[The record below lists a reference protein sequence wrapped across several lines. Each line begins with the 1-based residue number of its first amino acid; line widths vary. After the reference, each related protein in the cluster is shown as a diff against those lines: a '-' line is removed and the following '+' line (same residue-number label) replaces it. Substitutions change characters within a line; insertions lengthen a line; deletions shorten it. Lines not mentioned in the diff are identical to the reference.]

1 MYIPEQM
8 LRYIFLPHRKN
19 KGKGVMRVNLFGGK
33 EPVDGPH
40 PRKEPRLTQPLTP
53 EGLSDVFRDCVDFKK
68 REVCVGDDPARR
80 LTLCY
85 LEGVVRNERVSD
97 YILRPIAQ
105 NRALAQVEKDKMFA
119 LMRDGALYNLT
130 ATERTTTD
138 QAATD
143 LIAGFCIIFFPGRR
157 EVLSFFTGT
166 EEKRAVGQPEN
177 EPSVKGAR
185 DSFVETVRTNTAMV
199 RRRLRAP
206 ELRIAEHIVGRQ
218 TLTPVDVLWMDGIA
232 DPDTVAKVQERIA
245 HMDID
250 GIQTTGNLEEYIID
264 RLDTPFPLVASTQRP
279 DWFCGGLLEGRVG
292 VLCEGQPMG
301 WLLPGAFGQFF
312 QTNQDKTSN
321 WMMATALRSLRW
333 LCMFIT
339 LLLPGLYVAMVTF
352 QPEMIPVK
360 LALSIAAA
368 KREVPF
374 STVFEVLIMLLSFEV
389 LQEAGLRLPGP
400 IGQTVSILGGL
411 VVGSAAVEARIVS
424 PAVLIAVALAG
435 IAGYTMPNQD
445 LGGAL
450 RLWRFG
456 LTILASVS
464 GLFGLVLGCAVLVRH
479 LAGLESFGQP
489 YLDTTA
495 GAVRRP
501 LPLEKWRERVRRPLN
516 RRNQR

>member
-1 MYIPEQM
+1 MGVD
-8 LRYIFLPHRKN
+8 IFGT
-19 KGKGVMRVNLFGGK
+19 KG
-33 EPVDGPH
+33 PVDGPH
-40 PRKEPRLTQPLTP
+40 PRKEPRLTQPLTV
-53 EGLSDVFRDCVDFKK
+53 EGLTQVFRDCVDFKK
-68 REVCVGDDPARR
+68 RELCVGDDPARR

-105 NRALAQVEKDKMFA
+105 NETLSQVGEDKMFA

-130 ATERTTTD
+130 AAERTTTD
-138 QAATD
+138 QAASD
-143 LIAGFCIIFFPGRR
+143 LIGGFCLIFFPGRR
-157 EVLSFFTGT
+157 EVLSFFVGT
-166 EEKRAVGQPEN
+166 EEKRSVGQPEN

-185 DSFVETVRTNTAMV
+185 DSFVETVRTNTAMI

-206 ELRIAEHIVGRQ
+206 ELRISEHIVGRQ
-218 TLTPVDVLWMDGIA
+218 TLTPVDVLWLEGIA
-232 DPDTVAKVQERIA
+232 DPDVVARVQERIA
-245 HMDID
+245 RMDID

-312 QTNQDKTSN
+312 QTNQDKSSN
-321 WMMATALRSLRW
+321 WLIATALRGLRW
-333 LCMFIT
+333 LCMFVT
-339 LLLPGLYVAMVTF
+339 LLLPALYVAVVTF

-360 LALSIAAA
+360 LALSIASA

-374 STVFEVLIMLLSFEV
+374 STVFEVLIMLISFEV

-424 PAVLIAVALAG
+424 PAVLIAVAMAG

-456 LTILASVS
+456 LTILASVA
-464 GLFGLVLGCAVLVRH
+464 GLFGLVLGGAALIRH

-489 YLDTTA
+489 YLSCVNRV
-495 GAVRRP
+495 VRGP
-501 LPLEKWRERVRRPLN
+501 LPMEKWRRRVRLPLN

>member
-1 MYIPEQM
+1 MP
-8 LRYIFLPHRKN
+8 RYIFLRGRKN
-19 KGKGVMRVNLFGGK
+19 KEKGGDGVDLFETK

-40 PRKEPRLTQPLTP
+40 PRKEPRLTQPLTV
-53 EGLSDVFRDCVDFKK
+53 EGLGEVFRDCVDFKK
-68 REVCVGDDPARR
+68 REVCVGGDGARR

-105 NRALAQVEKDKMFA
+105 SETLARAEGDGLFA

-130 ATERTTTD
+130 AVRRTTTD
-138 QAATD
+138 EAAAD
-143 LIAGFCIIFFPGRR
+143 LIGGFCVIFFPGRR
-157 EVLSFFTGT
+157 EVLSFFVGT
-166 EEKRAVGQPEN
+166 EEKRSVGEPDN

-218 TLTPVDVLWMDGIA
+218 TLTAVDVLWLEGIA
-232 DPDTVAKVQERIA
+232 DAQVVERVQRRIA
-245 HMDID
+245 RMDID
-250 GIQTTGNLEEYIID
+250 GIQTTGNLEEYITD
-264 RLDTPFPLVASTQRP
+264 RMSTPFPLVASTQRP

-301 WLLPGAFGQFF
+301 WLLPGSFGQFF

-321 WMMATALRSLRW
+321 WMLATALRSLRW

-339 LLLPGLYVAMVTF
+339 LLLPGLYVAVVTF

-360 LALSIAAA
+360 LAQSIAAA
-368 KREVPF
+368 KQEVPF
-374 STVFEVLIMLLSFEV
+374 SAVFEVLIMLASFEV

-424 PAVLIAVALAG
+424 PAVLIAVAMAG

-445 LGGAL
+445 FGGAL
-450 RLWRFG
+450 RLWRFA
-456 LTILASVS
+456 LTILASVT
-464 GLFGLVLGCAVLVRH
+464 GLVGLVLGGAALVGH
-479 LAGLESFGQP
+479 LARLESFGKP
-489 YLDTTA
+489 YLSAADRVA
-495 GAVRRP
+495 RGP
-501 LPLEKWRERVRRPLN
+501 LPLEKWRRHVHLPRN
-516 RRNQR
+516 RRNQK

>member
-1 MYIPEQM
+1 ME
-8 LRYIFLPHRKN
+8 
-19 KGKGVMRVNLFGGK
+19 LFGAK
-33 EPVDGPH
+33 KYVDGPH
-40 PRKEPRLTQPLTP
+40 PRKEPRLTQPLTV
-53 EGLSDVFRDCVDFKK
+53 EGVSEVFRDCVDFKK
-68 REVCVGDDPARR
+68 RDICVGDDPARR

-105 NRALAQVEKDKMFA
+105 NEMLARVGEEKMFA

-130 ATERTTTD
+130 AAERTTTD
-138 QAATD
+138 QAAAD
-143 LIAGFCIIFFPGRR
+143 LIGGFCLIFFSGRR
-157 EVLSFFTGT
+157 EVLSFFVGT
-166 EEKRAVGQPEN
+166 EEKRSVGEPEN

-206 ELRIAEHIVGRQ
+206 ELRIAEHVVGRQ

-232 DPDTVAKVQERIA
+232 APQVVEQVQERIA
-245 HMDID
+245 NMDID
-250 GIQTTGNLEEYIID
+250 GIQTTGNLEEYMID

-301 WLLPGAFGQFF
+301 WLLPGTFGQFF

-321 WMMATALRSLRW
+321 WMMATALRGLRW
-333 LCMFIT
+333 ICMFIT
-339 LLLPGLYVAMVTF
+339 LLLPALYVAVVTF

-360 LALSIAAA
+360 LALSIAEA

-374 STVFEVLIMLLSFEV
+374 STVFEVLIMLISFEV

-424 PAVLIAVALAG
+424 PAVLIAVAMAG

-445 LGGAL
+445 FGGAL

-456 LTILASVS
+456 LTILASVA
-464 GLFGLVLGCAVLVRH
+464 GLFGLVMGCAALICH

-489 YLDTTA
+489 YLAHSDRV
-495 GAVRRP
+495 VRGP
-501 LPLEKWRERVRRPLN
+501 LPLEKWRERVRLPLN

>member
-1 MYIPEQM
+1 MDI
-8 LRYIFLPHRKN
+8 
-19 KGKGVMRVNLFGGK
+19 FGGGQHL
-33 EPVDGPH
+33 DGPH

-68 REVCVGDDPARR
+68 REICVGDDPARR

-130 ATERTTTD
+130 AAERTTTD

-218 TLTPVDVLWMDGIA
+218 TLTPVDVLWIDGIA

-339 LLLPGLYVAMVTF
+339 LLLPGLYVAVVTF

-489 YLDTTA
+489 YLDTMA

>member
-1 MYIPEQM
+1 MDI
-8 LRYIFLPHRKN
+8 
-19 KGKGVMRVNLFGGK
+19 FGGTK
-33 EPVDGPH
+33 RTDGPH
-40 PRKEPRLTQPLTP
+40 PRKEPRLTQPLTV
-53 EGLSDVFRDCVDFKK
+53 EGLSDVFRGCVDFKK
-68 REVCVGDDPARR
+68 RDICVGDDPARR

-105 NRALAQVEKDKMFA
+105 NETLARVGEDKMFA

-143 LIAGFCIIFFPGRR
+143 LVAGFCVIFFPGRH
-157 EVLSFFTGT
+157 EVLSFFVGT

-218 TLTPVDVLWMDGIA
+218 TLTPVDVLWLDGIA
-232 DPDTVAKVQERIA
+232 DPDTVEKVQQRIA
-245 HMDID
+245 NMDID

-301 WLLPGAFGQFF
+301 WLLPGTFGQFF

-321 WMMATALRSLRW
+321 WLLATALRGLRW
-333 LCMFIT
+333 LCMFVT
-339 LLLPGLYVAMVTF
+339 LLLPALYVAVVTF

-360 LALSIAAA
+360 LALSIASA

-374 STVFEVLIMLLSFEV
+374 STVFEVLIMLVSFEV

-424 PAVLIAVALAG
+424 PAVLIAVAMAG

-445 LGGAL
+445 FAGAL

-456 LTILASVS
+456 LTVLASVC
-464 GLFGLVLGCAVLVRH
+464 GLFGLVLGSAALIYH

-489 YLDTTA
+489 YLSPSDRVA
-495 GAVRRP
+495 RGP
-501 LPLEKWRERVRRPLN
+501 LPREKWRERVRLPLN

>member
-1 MYIPEQM
+1 MD
-8 LRYIFLPHRKN
+8 IFAKQRNTDH
-19 KGKGVMRVNLFGGK
+19 
-33 EPVDGPH
+33 PH
-40 PRKEPRLTQPLTP
+40 PRKEPRLTQPLTV
-53 EGLSDVFRDCVDFKK
+53 EGLQEVFRDCVDFKT
-68 REVCVGDDPARR
+68 RAVCVGDDPARR
-80 LTLCY
+80 VTLCY

-97 YILRPIAQ
+97 YILRPMAQ
-105 NRALAQVEKDKMFA
+105 NRTLAQVAPERMFA

-130 ATERTTTD
+130 AAERTATD
-138 QAATD
+138 QAAAD
-143 LIAGFCIIFFPGRR
+143 LIGGFCLVFFPGRR
-157 EVLSFFTGT
+157 EVLSFFVGT

-185 DSFVETVRTNTAMV
+185 DSFVETVRTNTAMI

-218 TLTPVDVLWMDGIA
+218 TLTPVDVLWLDGIA
-232 DPDTVAKVQERIA
+232 DPDTVAQVQERIA
-245 HMDID
+245 NMDID
-250 GIQTTGNLEEYIID
+250 GIQTTGNLEEYIVD
-264 RLDTPFPLVASTQRP
+264 RLDTPFPLVVSTQRP

-301 WLLPGAFGQFF
+301 WLLPGTFGQFF
-312 QTNQDKTSN
+312 QTSQDKTEN

-333 LCMFIT
+333 LCMFVT
-339 LLLPGLYVAMVTF
+339 LLLPALYVAVVTF
-352 QPEMIPVK
+352 QPEMIPAK

-374 STVFEVLIMLLSFEV
+374 STVFEVLIMLISFEV

-424 PAVLIAVALAG
+424 PAVLIAVAMAG

-445 LGGAL
+445 FGGAL
-450 RLWRFG
+450 RLWRFA
-456 LTILASVS
+456 LTVLASVA
-464 GLFGLVLGCAVLVRH
+464 GLFGLVLGGAALIYH

-489 YLDTTA
+489 YLSPRA
-495 GAVRRP
+495 RALRGP
-501 LPLEKWRERVRRPLN
+501 LPLEKWREAVRAPLN
-516 RRNQR
+516 RRNQK

>member
-1 MYIPEQM
+1 
-8 LRYIFLPHRKN
+8 
-19 KGKGVMRVNLFGGK
+19 MRVGVFETKG
-33 EPVDGPH
+33 PVDGPH
-40 PRKEPRLTQPLTP
+40 PRKEPRLTQPLTV
-53 EGLSDVFRDCVDFKK
+53 EGLGEVFRDCADFKK
-68 REVCVGDDPARR
+68 REVCVGGDPARR

-97 YILRPIAQ
+97 YVLRPIAQ
-105 NRALAQVEKDKMFA
+105 NGELARVGEEKMFA

-130 ATERTTTD
+130 AAQRTTTD
-138 QAATD
+138 EAAAD
-143 LIAGFCIIFFPGRR
+143 LIGGFCLIFFPGRR
-157 EVLSFFTGT
+157 EVLSFFVGT
-166 EEKRAVGQPEN
+166 EEKRSVGQPEN

-206 ELRIAEHIVGRQ
+206 ELRIAEHVVGRQ
-218 TLTPVDVLWMDGIA
+218 TLTPVDVLWLEGIA
-232 DPDTVAKVQERIA
+232 DPVVVERVQERIA
-245 HMDID
+245 KMDID

-301 WLLPGAFGQFF
+301 WLLPGTFGQFF

-321 WMMATALRSLRW
+321 WMLATAVRALRW
-333 LCMFIT
+333 VCMFIT
-339 LLLPGLYVAMVTF
+339 LLLPALYVAVVTF
-352 QPEMIPVK
+352 QPEVIPVK
-360 LALSIAAA
+360 LAMSIAAA

-374 STVFEVLIMLLSFEV
+374 STVFEVLIMLVSFEV

-424 PAVLIAVALAG
+424 PAVLITVAMAG

-445 LGGAL
+445 FGGAL

-456 LTILASVS
+456 LTILASIW
-464 GLFGLVLGCAVLVRH
+464 GLFGLVLGGAALIYH

-489 YLDTTA
+489 YLSGGDRVA
-495 GAVRRP
+495 RGP
-501 LPLEKWRERVRRPLN
+501 LPLEKWRERVRLPLN

>member
-1 MYIPEQM
+1 
-8 LRYIFLPHRKN
+8 
-19 KGKGVMRVNLFGGK
+19 MRVELFGTK
-33 EPVDGPH
+33 RPVDGPH
-40 PRKEPRLTQPLTP
+40 PRKEPRLPQPLTVA
-53 EGLSDVFRDCVDFKK
+53 GLTEVFRDCVDFKK
-68 REVCVGDDPARR
+68 REVCVGGDPARR

-97 YILRPIAQ
+97 YILRPLAQ
-105 NRALAQVEKDKMFA
+105 SEALARAGEDKLFA

-130 ATERTTTD
+130 AAERTTTD

-143 LIAGFCIIFFPGRR
+143 LVAGFCLIFFPGRR
-157 EVLSFFTGT
+157 EVLSFFVGT
-166 EEKRAVGQPEN
+166 EEKRSVGEPDN

-206 ELRIAEHIVGRQ
+206 ELRISEYIVGRQ
-218 TLTPVDVLWMDGIA
+218 TLTAVDVLWMDGIA
-232 DPDTVAKVQERIA
+232 DPGVVERVRSRIDS
-245 HMDID
+245 MDID
-250 GIQTTGNLEEYIID
+250 GIRTAGDLEESVAE
-264 RLDTPFPLVASTQRP
+264 RTDTSFPLVASTQRP

-292 VLCEGQPMG
+292 VLCEGQPTG
-301 WLLPGAFGQFF
+301 WLLPVTFDQFF
-312 QTNQDKTSN
+312 RTNQDRAEN
-321 WMMATALRSLRW
+321 WLMATALRALRW
-333 LCMFIT
+333 LCMFVT
-339 LLLPGLYVAMVTF
+339 LLLPGLYVAVVTF

-360 LALSIAAA
+360 LAMSIAEA

-374 STVFEVLIMLLSFEV
+374 STVFEVLIMLVSFEV

-424 PAVLIAVALAG
+424 PAVLIAVAMAG

-456 LTILASVS
+456 LTVLASLC
-464 GLFGLVLGCAVLVRH
+464 GLQGLVLGGGALIYR

-489 YLDTTA
+489 YLS
-495 GAVRRP
+495 GNGYVVRLP
-501 LPLEKWRERVRRPLN
+501 LPLEKWRVRVSLPLN
-516 RRNQR
+516 RRKRR

>member
-68 REVCVGDDPARR
+68 REICVGDDPARR

-130 ATERTTTD
+130 AAERTTTD

-218 TLTPVDVLWMDGIA
+218 TLTPVDVLWIDGIA

-245 HMDID
+245 NMDID

-339 LLLPGLYVAMVTF
+339 LLLPGLYVAVVTF

-389 LQEAGLRLPGP
+389 LQETGLRLPGP

-501 LPLEKWRERVRRPLN
+501 LPLEKWRERVRWPQN

>member
-1 MYIPEQM
+1 MD
-8 LRYIFLPHRKN
+8 
-19 KGKGVMRVNLFGGK
+19 LFGTK
-33 EPVDGPH
+33 KHTDGPH
-40 PRKEPRLTQPLTP
+40 PRKEPRLTQPLTV
-53 EGLSDVFRDCVDFKK
+53 EGLADVFRNCADFKR
-68 REVCVGDDPARR
+68 RELCGGADPARR

-97 YILRPIAQ
+97 YVLRPIAQ
-105 NRALAQVEKDKMFA
+105 REALAQAGADKLFA
-119 LMRDGALYNLT
+119 LMRDGTLYNLT
-130 ATERTTTD
+130 AVERTTTD
-138 QAATD
+138 QAAAD
-143 LIAGFCIIFFPGRR
+143 LIGGFCVIFFPGRR
-157 EVLSFFTGT
+157 EVLSFFVGT
-166 EEKRAVGQPEN
+166 EEKRSVGEPEN

-206 ELRIAEHIVGRQ
+206 ELRISEHVVGRQ
-218 TLTPVDVLWMDGIA
+218 TLTAVDVLWLDGIA
-232 DPDTVAKVQERIA
+232 DPNTVEKVQERIDQ
-245 HMDID
+245 MDID

-301 WLLPGAFGQFF
+301 WLLPGAFSQFF

-339 LLLPGLYVAMVTF
+339 LLLPGLYVAVVTF
-352 QPEMIPVK
+352 QPELIPAK
-360 LALSIAAA
+360 LALSLASA
-368 KREVPF
+368 KRGVPF

-424 PAVLIAVALAG
+424 PAVLIAVAMAG

-445 LGGAL
+445 FGGAL

-456 LTILASVS
+456 LTILASVA
-464 GLFGLVLGCAVLVRH
+464 GLFGLVLGCGVLVRH

-489 YLDTTA
+489 YLGGMTSA
-495 GAVRRP
+495 LRRP
-501 LPLEKWRERVRRPLN
+501 LPLEKWRERVHWPLN

>member
-1 MYIPEQM
+1 MD
-8 LRYIFLPHRKN
+8 
-19 KGKGVMRVNLFGGK
+19 LFGAK
-33 EPVDGPH
+33 KHTDDPH
-40 PRKEPRLTQPLTP
+40 PRKEPRLTQSLTV
-53 EGLSDVFRDCVDFKK
+53 EGLRDVFRDCVDFKT

-105 NRALAQVEKDKMFA
+105 SEALAQAGEDKLFA

-130 ATERTTTD
+130 AVERTTTD
-138 QAATD
+138 QVASD
-143 LIAGFCIIFFPGRR
+143 LIGGFCVIFFSGRR
-157 EVLSFFTGT
+157 EVLSFFVGT
-166 EEKRAVGQPEN
+166 EEKRSVGEPDN

-206 ELRIAEHIVGRQ
+206 ELRISEHVVGRQ
-218 TLTPVDVLWMDGIA
+218 TLTPVDVLWLEGIA
-232 DPDTVAKVQERIA
+232 DPDTVASVQRRID

-250 GIQTTGNLEEYIID
+250 GIQTAGNLEEYIVD
-264 RLDTPFPLVASTQRP
+264 RLDTPFPLVSSTQRP

-292 VLCEGQPMG
+292 VLCEGLPMG
-301 WLLPGAFGQFF
+301 WLLPGTFGQFF

-339 LLLPGLYVAMVTF
+339 LLLPGLYVAVVTF

-360 LALSIAAA
+360 LALSIASA
-368 KREVPF
+368 KQEVPF
-374 STVFEVLIMLLSFEV
+374 STVFEVLIMLISFEV

-424 PAVLIAVALAG
+424 PAVLIAVAMAG

-445 LGGAL
+445 FGGAL

-456 LTILASVS
+456 LTILASIS
-464 GLFGLVLGCAVLVRH
+464 GLFGLVLGCGVLIHH

-489 YLDTTA
+489 YLA
-495 GAVRRP
+495 GAVGTLRRP
-501 LPLEKWRERVRRPLN
+501 LPLEKWRERVHWPLN

>member
-1 MYIPEQM
+1 MSMFDQRTHE
-8 LRYIFLPHRKN
+8 
-19 KGKGVMRVNLFGGK
+19 
-33 EPVDGPH
+33 DGPH
-40 PRKEPRLTQPLTP
+40 PRKEPRLQQPLTVD
-53 EGLSDVFRDCVDFKK
+53 GLREVFRNCVDFKT
-68 REVCVGDDPARR
+68 RNVCVGDDSTRQ

-105 NRALAQVEKDKMFA
+105 NRTLAQVGEDKMFE

-130 ATERTTTD
+130 AVERTTTD

-143 LIAGFCIIFFPGRR
+143 LVAGFCLVFFSGRG
-157 EVLSFFTGT
+157 EVLSYFTGT
-166 EEKRAVGQPEN
+166 EEKRSVGQPEN

-218 TLTPVDVLWMDGIA
+218 TLTAVDVLWLDGIA
-232 DPDTVAKVQERIA
+232 DPDTVEKVQGRIA
-245 HMDID
+245 DMDID

-279 DWFCGGLLEGRVG
+279 DWFCGGLLEGKVG

-301 WLLPGAFGQFF
+301 WLLPGTFGTFF

-321 WMMATALRSLRW
+321 WMMATALRCLRW
-333 LCMFIT
+333 ICMFIT
-339 LLLPGLYVAMVTF
+339 LLLPGLYVAAVTF

-360 LALSIAAA
+360 LALSIASA
-368 KREVPF
+368 KQEVPF

-424 PAVLIAVALAG
+424 PAVLIAVAMAG

-445 LGGAL
+445 FGGAL
-450 RLWRFG
+450 RLWRFV
-456 LTILASVS
+456 LTVLASIA
-464 GLFGLVLGCAVLVRH
+464 GLFGLVVGGAALIYH

-489 YLDTTA
+489 YLSAQT

-501 LPLEKWRERVRRPLN
+501 LPLEKWRERVRRPFN

>member
-1 MYIPEQM
+1 MDVGVFEA
-8 LRYIFLPHRKN
+8 
-19 KGKGVMRVNLFGGK
+19 KG
-33 EPVDGPH
+33 PVDGPH
-40 PRKEPRLTQPLTP
+40 PRKEPRLTQPLTVD
-53 EGLSDVFRDCVDFKK
+53 GVSAVFRDCADFKK
-68 REVCVGDDPARR
+68 RDICVGGDSARR

-97 YILRPIAQ
+97 YVLRP
-105 NRALAQVEKDKMFA
+105 LAQDGELTRVGEDKMFA

-130 ATERTTTD
+130 AAQRTTTD
-138 QAATD
+138 EAVAD
-143 LIAGFCIIFFPGRR
+143 LIGGFCLIFFPGRR
-157 EVLSFFTGT
+157 EVLSFFVGT
-166 EEKRAVGQPEN
+166 EEKRSVGEPDN

-206 ELRIAEHIVGRQ
+206 ELRIVEHVVGRQ
-218 TLTPVDVLWMDGIA
+218 TLTAVDVVWLDGIA
-232 DPDTVAKVQERIA
+232 DSDIVERVQERVA
-245 HMDID
+245 KMDID
-250 GIQTTGNLEEYIID
+250 GIQTTGNLEEYIVD

-301 WLLPGAFGQFF
+301 WLLPGTFGQFF

-321 WMMATALRSLRW
+321 WMLATAVRVLRW
-333 LCMFIT
+333 ACMFIT
-339 LLLPGLYVAMVTF
+339 LLLPALYVAVVTF
-352 QPEMIPVK
+352 QPEVIPVK
-360 LALSIAAA
+360 LAMSIAAA

-374 STVFEVLIMLLSFEV
+374 STVFEVLIMLVAFEV

-424 PAVLIAVALAG
+424 PAVLITVAMAG

-445 LGGAL
+445 FGSAL

-456 LTILASVS
+456 LTVLASVW
-464 GLFGLVLGCAVLVRH
+464 GLFGLALGGGALIYH

-489 YLDTTA
+489 YLSGGDRVLR
-495 GAVRRP
+495 GP
-501 LPLEKWRERVRRPLN
+501 LPLEKWRERVHLPFN